1 MQRAGEKA
9 PAALPE
15 QRLAKEQTSSKS
27 SSQQKDRASGQRE
40 KFRNCQEAGSWAAGK
55 LVRSKMFS

>member
-15 QRLAKEQTSSKS
+15 QQLAKEQTSKS